1 VDDDRATAPCG
12 AIATVVESSMS
23 VVSCSLFIMVFM
35 FATWWKVVR
44 KEVGRRKDEAEMKGG
59 VNYVD
64 PFSAH

>member
-1 VDDDRATAPCG
+1 
-12 AIATVVESSMS
+12 
-23 VVSCSLFIMVFM
+23 MVFM